1 MNVILCNVIHEQ
13 TFSPQIVMIV
23 EKDGQ
28 FLEYPP
34 TILKREIISEL
45 KWMDVNDGLELVY
58 SLIISENIKPVIR
71 DPEDLIIKY
80 PSCKPEILPYLRDKK
95 LDELL

>member
-1 MNVILCNVIHEQ
+1 
-13 TFSPQIVMIV
+13 MIV

-34 TILKREIISEL
+34 TIINREIISEL
-45 KWMDVNDGLELVY
+45 KWMGVNDGLELVY
-58 SLIISENIKPVIR
+58 SFIISENIQPVRI

-80 PSCKPEILPYLRDKK
+80 PSCKPQILPYLRHKK
-95 LDELL
+95 LDELF